1 MFRTLFAKDQQY
13 ELVFYVKLENI
24 SVFYDLFFHS
34 NTKILIFK
42 FYLNQFYFNF
52 LHLLKKSILPS
63 RTTKPE
69 CLKLPFLRKVW
80 QNLCVKYSFF
90 EVGQIS
96 HIPVSVLLVPTFLSE
111 VTLSV
116 CRTSKKI
123 INNTNFK

>member
-52 LHLLKKSILPS
+52 LHHFKEKHFTFKNDKTRVFKTAILGES
-63 RTTKPE
+63 LAKP
-69 CLKLPFLRKVW
+69 LR
-80 QNLCVKYSFF
+80 
-90 EVGQIS
+90 EI
-96 HIPVSVLLVPTFLSE
+96 
-111 VTLSV
+111 
-116 CRTSKKI
+116 
-123 INNTNFK
+123 